1 MTDRM
6 RAVYALLLGF
16 AVIGGL
22 IAVNWWAF
30 PYVLGRPYL
39 SWYIDNGAGI
49 ALVTAIVG
57 MVWKDL
63 DGEIDFI
70 SAHPLR
76 YLAASA
82 RVIALPPFVV
92 GTHLRS
98 NRARGGAATAS
109 GGPPEAARSALDTLL
124 SIPFALVLCLAIVAW
139 FVVIVP
145 LQYFV
150 YLVAGAP
157 GRLFAA
163 SDWRV
168 IVHSGLRN
176 VEFREVHKDD
186 PIPDGWWD
194 ASLHNR
200 PVAVT
205 SMFASL
211 LLLLAGWFAA

>member
-1 MTDRM
+1 M

-98 NRARGGAATAS
+98 NRARGGATDADRTPAV
-109 GGPPEAARSALDTLL
+109 PRSALDTLL
-124 SIPFALVLCLAIVAW
+124 SIPFALILCLAVVAW

>member
-1 MTDRM
+1 M
-6 RAVYALLLGF
+6 RAAYAVVLGF

-22 IAVNWWAF
+22 VAVNWWAF
-30 PYVLGRPYL
+30 PHLLGRPYL

-98 NRARGGAATAS
+98 NRDRGANADET
-109 GGPPEAARSALDTLL
+109 PPRSALDILL
-124 SIPFALVLCLAIVAW
+124 SVPFALVLCLAVVAW
-139 FVVIVP
+139 FLVIVP

-150 YLVAGAP
+150 YLIAGAP

-168 IVHSGLRN
+168 IVRSGLRN
-176 VEFREVHKDD
+176 VEFREVNKND

-211 LLLLAGWFAA
+211 LLLLAGHLAA

>member
-1 MTDRM
+1 M
-6 RAVYALLLGF
+6 RDVYAVALGF

-30 PYVLGRPYL
+30 PHLFGRPYF

-98 NRARGGAATAS
+98 NRNRAAAAS
-109 GGPPEAARSALDTLL
+109 GGSPAAPRSALDILL
-124 SIPFALVLCLAIVAW
+124 SIPFALESV
-139 FVVIVP
+139 
-145 LQYFV
+145 
-150 YLVAGAP
+150 
-157 GRLFAA
+157 
-163 SDWRV
+163 
-168 IVHSGLRN
+168 
-176 VEFREVHKDD
+176 REH
-186 PIPDGWWD
+186 
-194 ASLHNR
+194 HE
-200 PVAVT
+200 
-205 SMFASL
+205 
-211 LLLLAGWFAA
+211 